1 MREMVKEVKAVEG
14 FGPLKNAKVTVQY
27 SWISLLRNHRTEVT
41 KNTGTIIPPKKATTS
56 LPDNLTIR
64 TKLIINGIRRNNAGV
79 YRMPAHIMK
88 KAHRKG
94 PALVPEIKAA

>member
-1 MREMVKEVKAVEG
+1 
-14 FGPLKNAKVTVQY
+14 
-27 SWISLLRNHRTEVT
+27 LRNHRTAVT

-79 YRMPAHIMK
+79 YSIPAQVMK

-94 PALVPEIKAA
+94 PALVPEIKAAYTNA